1 MNKNGWL
8 CPSPQTSLVNIES
21 QPAPIVYF
29 IAASYILHQ
38 IMAKCGQ
45 YRATKDK
52 SWDGMRWVCNTFLH
66 LCHGVHGKIIHSPNH
81 SAVIVSTLPSPVL
94 WFASPLLAGFAQKTA
109 HLVAKKS
116 IVGKHWLLE
125 DFEATSTRGWK
136 TQHVA
141 PNNFSRESDG
151 GSPMRSVAP
160 WLLTIKY
167 PLAIEHSHGKSPF
180 LIGKPSIYHL

>member
-8 CPSPQTSLVNIES
+8 CPSPQTPLVNIES

-38 IMAKCGQ
+38 IMAKYVDSTVPQKTNLEMG
-45 YRATKDK
+45 
-52 SWDGMRWVCNTFLH
+52 WDGFVTHSSIYVTVH
-66 LCHGVHGKIIHSPNH
+66 LTIQQSSFP
-81 SAVIVSTLPSPVL
+81 TLPSPVL

-116 IVGKHWLLE
+116 IIGKHWLLE

-151 GSPMRSVAP
+151 GSPMTSVAP

-167 PLAIEHSHGKSPF
+167 PLVI
-180 LIGKPSIYHL
+180 